1 MSYETWGESYLSLR
15 TELLSEIRKA
25 ARHPGTAPSLSF
37 LLLSERLF
45 HSSLYTP
52 VLTVSQSIKKMAASD
67 IQVFNVSSYST
78 IHINWLSLNSYFTFL
93 VKTVCLN
100 SLESCVSLWSS

>member
-52 VLTVSQSIKKMAASD
+52 VLTVSQSIKKKWLPQTSKFLMCP
-67 IQVFNVSSYST
+67 
-78 IHINWLSLNSYFTFL
+78 HILPFT
-93 VKTVCLN
+93 
-100 SLESCVSLWSS
+100 